1 MKIVALTMPA
11 SQTTTTKEV
20 ALIMTTT
27 SGSSL
32 TNQGQDGTTSTA
44 VSELGNLLAAEL
56 EQADTLGRW
65 IAHYLAERMTSLE
78 QKTGSERNTAEAEIA
93 DLILRLWSLR
103 RQLPGRRLPLAEVDE
118 VEAAIER
125 LAPGRRPWAY
135 FGAFAADTEPS
146 PEETE
151 TNNTLKTALLVDR
164 LAGDLVHG
172 LIGRAAALAEEDGAA
187 WTKQAEKIGDGAL
200 RTLRR
205 LRIAAN
211 GSEDNAESPDWNC
224 EVTRRA
230 IALSSVVSS
239 LVAALEAESAELPD
253 ESST

>member
-1 MKIVALTMPA
+1 ML
-11 SQTTTTKEV
+11 
-20 ALIMTTT
+20 
-27 SGSSL
+27 
-32 TNQGQDGTTSTA
+32 
-44 VSELGNLLAAEL
+44 ELGKLLAAEL
-56 EQADTLGRW
+56 EQTDTLGRW

-78 QKTGSERNTAEAEIA
+78 QNTGSERGIAEAQVA

-103 RQLPGRRLPLAEVDE
+103 RQLPGGRLPLAEVDE

-125 LAPGRRPWAY
+125 LTPGRRPWAY

-151 TNNTLKTALLVDR
+151 TNTTLKSALLVDR

-205 LRIAAN
+205 IRFAAN
-211 GSEDNAESPDWNC
+211 GSEDEAESPDWNN
-224 EVTRRA
+224 EVIRRA
-230 IALSSVVSS
+230 TALSSVVST
-239 LVAALEAESAELPD
+239 LVAALED
-253 ESST
+253 ERSEPPGDSRG